1 MFPSGDFKYSD
12 YNKIAKYFY
21 SIEYFFTII
30 FGYNIF
36 IFTNVLADEIFND
49 FIIIRKT
56 CLIKTKKSI
65 LMHFFRPIKSKTFYI
80 KPE

>member
-12 YNKIAKYFY
+12 ITKLQNIF
-21 SIEYFFTII
+21 IQLNIFLPFV

-56 CLIKTKKSI
+56 CLIKTKKSKYF
-65 LMHFFRPIKSKTFYI
+65 HAFFRPIH
-80 KPE
+80 